1 MIQKTIFLRLGR
13 LGILQSMRKMLQEA
27 FWNPDPDL
35 LLEMGIGDIEII
47 FGFVL
52 LKIYRLIS
60 RVSLSCIRQLI
71 CRFVKLLLSFARD
84 SGYSNSYINKQN
96 NGSKQHYFY
105 LHSGKHANK
114 NIKSKHFV
122 RKIRKDIFV
131 RRLRC

>member
-1 MIQKTIFLRLGR
+1 MIFLRLGR

-27 FWNPDPDL
+27 FWNPDPDV
-35 LLEMGIGDIEII
+35 LLEMGVEDIEIV
-47 FGFVL
+47 FGFAL

-71 CRFVKLLLSFARD
+71 RRLVKLLLSFARD

-96 NGSKQHYFY
+96 NSSKQHYFY
-105 LHSGKHANK
+105 SHSGKHAN
-114 NIKSKHFV
+114 NSIKDKCFV